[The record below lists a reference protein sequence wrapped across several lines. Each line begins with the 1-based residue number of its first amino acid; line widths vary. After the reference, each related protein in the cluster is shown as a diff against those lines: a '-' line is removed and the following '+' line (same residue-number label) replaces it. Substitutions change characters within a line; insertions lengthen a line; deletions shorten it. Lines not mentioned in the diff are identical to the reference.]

1 MGAFQSGFQMG
12 QRAWQQALDN
22 KDREARRA
30 QEAEAHG
37 LAMRTGRLQAE
48 ALENAA
54 AQQRELAGLR
64 TELGDYQQGFN
75 RQGFNTAANNDFDAA
90 LAASDN
96 AVMAENAARALA
108 AGKPIRSSKGVDLPT
123 TAPAYAT
130 PVQSNLDATQG
141 MRTQFTQAPDVTSD
155 GFQRGMSGL
164 QQRYALA
171 AGDMKGFGDL
181 QAAERVRRTNAEDAA
196 YSMKVIQN
204 PEGPEAIEARS
215 FVNNSSRSLSVDTDP
230 KTGISTFRIIKGDR
244 TKPIDVGP
252 SDMGKIAV
260 GVRRLQ
266 RGDVGGLDVIAA
278 VNKDLAAAVREE
290 FKLDVEV
297 GKSNNDANYKLG
309 SLKNQTEGLRLQ
321 QQRLA
326 SDLRANRQLD
336 PADVKRLNDMAVA
349 IQGET
354 DPVKRQKL
362 MQDYRVAQAGAMS
375 KIGRVVGLPEPKVAL
390 DIPYDKFMEIYGDQ
404 KVEKVKGEMVKLR
417 DLPPEKGRAY
427 YMQFRNGADGLGGLP
442 DVAPPPRN
450 PAAPAPAPAAAPVP
464 EVPSQA
470 RTVAPATRYD
480 MLGRPIPVTQGLD
493 LTGAV
498 RGVDTALN
506 NAAATYLRG
515 KIERNEPLSPAE
527 AVRASRMGLL
537 SAN

>member
-22 KDREARRA
+22 KDREEQRKREADEYGLRR
-30 QEAEAHG
+30 QQ
-37 LAMRTGRLQAE
+37 LVMQNQAME
-48 ALENAA
+48 DAA
-54 AQQRELAGLR
+54 AQRRELAGLR

-96 AVMAENAARALA
+96 AVRAENVARKGGMPAPVAAYAPPTQGNLA
-108 AGKPIRSSKGVDLPT
+108 AE
-123 TAPAYAT
+123 
-130 PVQSNLDATQG
+130 QG
-141 MRTQFTQAPDVTSD
+141 MRTQFTQAPDITSD

-181 QAAERVRRTNAEDAA
+181 QAAERQRRTNAEDAA
-196 YSMKVIQN
+196 YSMRVIQN

-252 SDMGKIAV
+252 SDMSKIAV

-297 GKSNNDANYKLG
+297 GKSNNEATYKIG
-309 SLKNQTEGLRLQ
+309 SLNNQTEGLKIQREGVGLQ
-321 QQRLA
+321 RQRLNMDRMGMAQYREGEDGNTYALIPTMTKNGLAFNTVKVNPPNVALKPTGKPGADVELKPGSIYQTPGGVRYTVADNGEKLVDGAPQPRERTNLLLRLGFSKPDAEQMEWA
-326 SDLRANRQLD
+326 SGGRHVKWGAEGYDVTNPNEMRELLRAVTEYKTTGQ
-336 PADVKRLNDMAVA
+336 AMAELEA
-349 IQGET
+349 QGGGARRGLRAQ
-354 DPVKRQKL
+354 PSF
-362 MQDYRVAQAGAMS
+362 YREQ
-375 KIGRVVGLPEPKVAL
+375 R
-390 DIPYDKFMEIYGDQ
+390 
-404 KVEKVKGEMVKLR
+404 
-417 DLPPEKGRAY
+417 
-427 YMQFRNGADGLGGLP
+427 
-442 DVAPPPRN
+442 
-450 PAAPAPAPAAAPVP
+450 
-464 EVPSQA
+464 
-470 RTVAPATRYD
+470 
-480 MLGRPIPVTQGLD
+480 
-493 LTGAV
+493 
-498 RGVDTALN
+498 
-506 NAAATYLRG
+506 
-515 KIERNEPLSPAE
+515 PLSGN
-527 AVRASRMGLL
+527 AVDYQLFAPQ
-537 SAN
+537 